1 MAHHFRHLLA
11 MGAFVALSA
20 CAYTPKE
27 AHYLPTHPDFDMR
40 PTVLQKGT
48 IFMRPTRAVTLASG
62 QPTQGT
68 TAGSSVPRVA
78 AITDPTQWVDIKN
91 VRVIMHADNRNL
103 DQLMTDLLAQVR
115 PYSGP
120 WQLQWRLKKDNLD
133 LLDDPF
139 SLNTETTFG
148 ELVNYLSD
156 FMVNYR
162 GIRLKFEMYNAER
175 ILVITDNG

>member
-1 MAHHFRHLLA
+1 MAHKLRHALVICASL
-11 MGAFVALSA
+11 ALSG

-48 IFMRPTRAVTLASG
+48 IFMRPTRPVTLQNGVAVVGATGSHIPRAS
-62 QPTQGT
+62 
-68 TAGSSVPRVA
+68 SM
-78 AITDPTQWVDIKN
+78 TDPTQWVDIKD
-91 VRVIMHADNRNL
+91 VRVVMHADNRSI
-103 DQLMTDLLAQVR
+103 DELMNDVLTQVK
-115 PYSGP
+115 PYAGP

-133 LLDDPF
+133 ILDEPF

-148 ELVNYLSD
+148 ELVNYIAD

-162 GIRLKFEMYNAER
+162 GVRLKFEMFNAER